1 VQLNS
6 AALGFKEEK
15 MGERRVEMEGRTY
28 VWTGRDWYD
37 KTTNIK
43 PPRPVLHKLEAW
55 LAAQPLG
62 IDEKLD
68 LAKRARADKNL
79 WLAEQLLREL
89 FRDHPHHRG
98 VAVQLS
104 GVLRDRGLPEEAL
117 TITAPLVSSSYAPIF
132 TTRAAALCD
141 LGRWE
146 EAKQEVARAL
156 ALGKEDEAFAVVG
169 RIKKARPDLYA

>member
-1 VQLNS
+1 MAQRQVD
-6 AALGFKEEK
+6 
-15 MGERRVEMEGRTY
+15 MDGRTY

-43 PPRPVLHKLEAW
+43 PPRPVLHKLESW

-62 IDEKLD
+62 LDEKLD
-68 LAKRARADKNL
+68 LAKRARADRNL
-79 WLAEQLLREL
+79 LLAEQILRVL
-89 FRDHPHHRG
+89 FHDHPHHRG
-98 VAVQLS
+98 VVVQLS
-104 GVLRDRGLPEEAL
+104 SVLRERGLPEEAL
-117 TITAPLVSSSYAPIF
+117 TITAPFVNSSYAPIF

-146 EAKQEVARAL
+146 DAKREVARAL
-156 ALGKEDEAFAVVG
+156 ALGKEEEAFAVVS